1 MQRQSVPSEPSVPGT
16 TPLHTGTGQCENDPV
31 SAPGDPSTAGDAPEV
46 VAGDATI
53 RDEAA
58 GKQRDVI
65 DVSWD
70 RLDVGDDVMDL
81 SGDRLSF

>member
-1 MQRQSVPSEPSVPGT
+1 MQRQSVPSVPSGPET
-16 TPLHTGTGQCENDPV
+16 TPLHTGTGQCENDAV
-31 SAPGDPSTAGDAPEV
+31 SAPGDQSTAGDAPEV

-58 GKQRDVI
+58 GKPRDVI